1 MDRRRSDVDALTL
14 ITRML
19 RQSAARLGATVR
31 SMNKPSKTSEPE
43 NIPPEEL
50 PKSEDE
56 LLESEAERK
65 ARESKKPLDP
75 KKGSGDR

>member
-1 MDRRRSDVDALTL
+1 
-14 ITRML
+14 
-19 RQSAARLGATVR
+19 
-31 SMNKPSKTSEPE
+31 MNHTSKPAETE

-65 ARESKKPLDP
+65 ARESKKPLKQAP
-75 KKGSGDR
+75 G

>member
-31 SMNKPSKTSEPE
+31 SMNQTRKPSEPE
-43 NIPPEEL
+43 SIPPEEL